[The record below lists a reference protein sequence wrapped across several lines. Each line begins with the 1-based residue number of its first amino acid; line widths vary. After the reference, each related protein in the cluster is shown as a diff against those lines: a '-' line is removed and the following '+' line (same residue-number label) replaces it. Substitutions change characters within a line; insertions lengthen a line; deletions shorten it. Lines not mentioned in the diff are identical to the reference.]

1 LYSLFSLIDTGT
13 KPCAGHL
20 LIYALP
26 NWWYLKIRRK
36 IILDMNKLAFVEKG
50 VIFGEKMRL
59 TQRRFILKEDQAF
72 YRFRWNWDGRKSC
85 PASVCRFPHP
95 QPVPPFVLDQ
105 FWTHSDAPS
114 VRRTGW

>member
-50 VIFGEKMRL
+50 VVFGKKMCL
-59 TQRRFILKEDQAF
+59 T
-72 YRFRWNWDGRKSC
+72 
-85 PASVCRFPHP
+85 
-95 QPVPPFVLDQ
+95 
-105 FWTHSDAPS
+105 
-114 VRRTGW
+114 